1 MTWLA
6 HLGADLPEG
15 YYLGVDVGYQ
25 AHVAVVI
32 SLERFVQGSNA
43 WKRAPGVE
51 FASTQAGLQ
60 ELQAYL
66 QRFSAEP
73 TDFLGLCEPTG
84 GYYGATVY
92 HYLVEQAYPMWLV
105 DNGLTREMREKIFG
119 HIPKTDAMDARV
131 MARMGYLHEAV
142 GEEFGLRPLELLAT
156 ADRELLILCRDR
168 WKRKQLLNRARN
180 QFTQLQALVFPEL
193 KTFFTKSVSTVAPVT
208 LSAHY
213 PTPTDLAAAPA
224 EEVKAVLW
232 EVGAYHHAKRVAEL
246 QRLAW
251 LPEFLLHNFA
261 AAKALRKRVVTVV
274 IQREDYAWRAA
285 VPAATP
291 ATLGVIL
298 AATGDIERFANYRQ
312 YVAYTGYFPRV
323 EQSQSIDRTRMSK
336 RGNRD
341 LKRTYFQIA
350 ATLVWLYPHQ
360 TSYRKLFEKKV
371 AAGRPWYR
379 AMPYVCAALA
389 RHVYHCLKY
398 QEPYDLQ
405 QAFQVREATPASQQA
420 EPPLEADLE
429 GHFQVMEAQLDQ
441 EEE

>member
-193 KTFFTKSVSTVAPVT
+193 KTFFTKSVSTVAP
-208 LSAHY
+208 
-213 PTPTDLAAAPA
+213 
-224 EEVKAVLW
+224 
-232 EVGAYHHAKRVAEL
+232 
-246 QRLAW
+246 
-251 LPEFLLHNFA
+251 
-261 AAKALRKRVVTVV
+261 
-274 IQREDYAWRAA
+274 
-285 VPAATP
+285 
-291 ATLGVIL
+291 
-298 AATGDIERFANYRQ
+298 
-312 YVAYTGYFPRV
+312 
-323 EQSQSIDRTRMSK
+323 
-336 RGNRD
+336 
-341 LKRTYFQIA
+341 
-350 ATLVWLYPHQ
+350 
-360 TSYRKLFEKKV
+360 
-371 AAGRPWYR
+371 
-379 AMPYVCAALA
+379 
-389 RHVYHCLKY
+389 
-398 QEPYDLQ
+398 
-405 QAFQVREATPASQQA
+405 
-420 EPPLEADLE
+420 
-429 GHFQVMEAQLDQ
+429 
-441 EEE
+441 